1 MKFRKYL
8 NENKSLQKGI
18 FWIVDLDNIDNNSKY
33 CFTIDSDIN
42 GNPLCDPEL
51 LNSKNG
57 ETYNHEKTWNQLDKK
72 YTFNKKYNY
81 FPRGR
86 VEINRG
92 KATIYLNP
100 NINTDE
106 VIDFIIDNFHLTER
120 NGITNIKIV
129 SDGSDHYKCY
139 LDN

>member
-8 NENKSLQKGI
+8 NESKSLQKGI

-42 GNPLCDPEL
+42 GNPLCDLDL

-86 VEINRG
+86 VEINHG

-106 VIDFIIDNFHLTER
+106 VIDFIVDNFHLTGY
-120 NGITNIKIV
+120 NGINNIKVI